1 MGRSDPLETASLMV
15 MAGHQSI
22 ESAFEMVSS
31 NARQAMGLEPACL
44 NQGDL
49 ADFVAIDAPSLGA
62 AMADAPMS
70 RRVFK
75 AGKLVGAVDQ
85 SSVVYKGS

>member
-1 MGRSDPLETASLMV
+1 MPIAMQASFSV
-15 MAGHQSI
+15 Y
-22 ESAFEMVSS
+22 V
-31 NARQAMGLEPACL
+31 R
-44 NQGDL
+44 
-49 ADFVAIDAPSLGA
+49 ADFVAIDASSLGA

>member
-1 MGRSDPLETASLMV
+1 
-15 MAGHQSI
+15 
-22 ESAFEMVSS
+22 
-31 NARQAMGLEPACL
+31 
-44 NQGDL
+44 L
-49 ADFVAIDAPSLGA
+49 ADFVAIDASSLGA

>member
-1 MGRSDPLETASLMV
+1 
-15 MAGHQSI
+15 
-22 ESAFEMVSS
+22 
-31 NARQAMGLEPACL
+31 MGLEAACL
-44 NQGDL
+44 NQGDS

-75 AGKLVGAVDQ
+75 AGKLVGVADQTSAV
-85 SSVVYKGS
+85 YRGP